1 MQIDGSRKVGRF
13 NAQGTDDYT
22 KRANYSTATGI
33 DYMTAIHDAA
43 TQTAVVFP
51 GTKAPTGGNVTDGYM
66 HFGTFNG
73 LGNNKFRL
81 GGWGGGTD
89 VQCLVGTIY
98 TFRYYDR
105 VLTEEELIRNRNV
118 DSVRYFS
125 ALAVTNLVVEV
136 AEDENIEATPAPGAY
151 FVEGSYDFAVQ
162 TQGSAVQYGYKVQD
176 WDGEKWTNTRLGE
189 GTDYTHV
196 VTDPSVKTRLVWRK
210 IKPFIL
216 IVR

>member
-1 MQIDGSRKVGRF
+1 MLSVVLASRFALLENLVHLV
-13 NAQGTDDYT
+13 NMALQADC
-22 KRANYSTATGI
+22 
-33 DYMTAIHDAA
+33 
-43 TQTAVVFP
+43 
-51 GTKAPTGGNVTDGYM
+51 
-66 HFGTFNG
+66 
-73 LGNNKFRL
+73 L
-81 GGWGGGTD
+81 
-89 VQCLVGTIY
+89 LVGT
-98 TFRYYDR
+98 
-105 VLTEEELIRNRNV
+105 
-118 DSVRYFS
+118 
-125 ALAVTNLVVEV
+125 NLVRVEDDRARQLRLV
-136 AEDENIEATPAPGAY
+136 EGAVAEKVLRLLHKTRTVIRKNIRFRRDHDLNVLRKLLQLSEEILAKTLSLGQPCSVETPDGGGEAPRKLRPELVFICLALAEDENIEATPAPGAY